1 MGVFN
6 IVKRS
11 KPITKEELQQK
22 FPAKRSTITEETVQF
37 INDTMQNPDF
47 DSATFLTQLVDY
59 QGAMIDS
66 SASMTEYINAI
77 KFCAYLEA
85 EQNMTEAYR
94 RARANDKFVQDR
106 AMARTGT
113 NEYNE
118 LTMQASRYRKSKLVR
133 QILTQ
138 SDMPLY
144 LMFQGARYKAVAVL
158 AREMEEA
165 AYSKDRISA
174 AEKLLTHVKPPE
186 NNKVELE
193 VGLNAEA
200 QSMQTKLFEQLSEIS
215 MKQHKRLVNGEK
227 IDTVQKVGITT
238 EFVEADVDGE

>member
-6 IVKRS
+6 IVRRS
-11 KPITKEELQQK
+11 KPVTKEELQQK
-22 FPAKRSTITEETVQF
+22 FPTKRNTITDDVAKF
-37 INDTMQNPDF
+37 INETMQNPDF
-47 DSATFLTQLVDY
+47 DSTTFLTQLVDY
-59 QGAMIDS
+59 QGAMIDA
-66 SASMTEYINAI
+66 SASMIEYVNAI
-77 KFCAYLEA
+77 KFCAYLES
-85 EQNMTEAYR
+85 EENVTEAYR
-94 RARANDKFVQDR
+94 RARIGDKFVQDR
-106 AMARTGT
+106 INAKSGT
-113 NEYNE
+113 NAYNE

-200 QSMQTKLFEQLSEIS
+200 QSIQTKLFEQLSAIS

-238 EFVEADVDGE
+238 EFVEADVDD